1 MINNFSGEI
10 SMVSA
15 SEFFLLFCFFVSLF
29 VIMLFTVM
37 LGIVSNRIREF
48 NGDIDSLQRMGLT
61 ILVGDFY
68 QVIQF

>member
-1 MINNFSGEI
+1 
-10 SMVSA
+10 
-15 SEFFLLFCFFVSLF
+15 
-29 VIMLFTVM
+29 M

-68 QVIQF
+68 QVIQFWLIWLGQIKFRLLTFDVLDTTG

>member
-1 MINNFSGEI
+1 
-10 SMVSA
+10 
-15 SEFFLLFCFFVSLF
+15 
-29 VIMLFTVM
+29 M

-68 QVIQF
+68 QVIQP